1 MKSARL
7 RKTIVFDVPCGKNFK
22 SDTKKLSYNPK
33 RNSENS
39 NIEGSSKK
47 KKKCRDKFRSSD
59 SHVHRNL

>member
-7 RKTIVFDVPCGKNFK
+7 GKTIVFDVPCGKNFK

-33 RNSENS
+33 RDSENS

-47 KKKCRDKFRSSD
+47 KKKKKKRQG
-59 SHVHRNL
+59 